1 MIISKEKPGLAVE
14 IGSGSGVISCAF
26 ASWTRSYVLS
36 LDINELCS
44 ECTSKN
50 GKKNNSLVDSAV
62 DNAGSCL
69 RTGQFDFVLLN
80 PPYVVTTSEELHKS
94 QKEQDLS
101 ASWSGGNNGT
111 ELLFASLLPNALKLL
126 KNSGCLYLIAIREN
140 VLEEIREFLNERSYL
155 MKIVLERKAGREYL
169 YLLKITHSSK
179 ESINEHQ

>member
-1 MIISKEKPGLAVE
+1 MCLCEFDKKL
-14 IGSGSGVISCAF
+14 
-26 ASWTRSYVLS
+26 RSS

-50 GKKNNSLVDSAV
+50 AKKNNSLVDGAV

-69 RTGQFDFVLLN
+69 RTGLFDFVLLN

-111 ELLFASLLPNALKLL
+111 ELLFDSLLPKALKLL
-126 KNSGCLYLIAIREN
+126 NKELEEQVIAI
-140 VLEEIREFLNERSYL
+140 FFYH
-155 MKIVLERKAGREYL
+155 
-169 YLLKITHSSK
+169 KITLQNKGRRRRSRKRRIRSTCCLLPWLDGHARISGVWLR
-179 ESINEHQ
+179 N